1 MSVSWVGCWAEL
13 QLSSLSRQCCERNW
27 DIADDCGDVSGRW
40 WITSVSDKGERQKRG
55 SGSPSYRCL
64 IYWYWSNSKHENILL
79 FKAALN
85 RCLIDFIN
93 ELLYYFF
100 KCWLFVGSSVSNIR
114 ICCLLFLEIGLLTVG
129 NCNIKPMRFN
139 IRRIINQNNFFWI
152 PTLFLWSKQ
161 YTITWGRFIFVYNS
175 KYKS

>member
-1 MSVSWVGCWAEL
+1 MTVSWVGCWAEL

-40 WITSVSDKGERQKRG
+40 WITSVSDKGERQKRE

-64 IYWYWSNSKHENILL
+64 IYWCWSNSKHENILL
-79 FKAALN
+79 FKASLN

-100 KCWLFVGSSVSNIR
+100 KCW
-114 ICCLLFLEIGLLTVG
+114 